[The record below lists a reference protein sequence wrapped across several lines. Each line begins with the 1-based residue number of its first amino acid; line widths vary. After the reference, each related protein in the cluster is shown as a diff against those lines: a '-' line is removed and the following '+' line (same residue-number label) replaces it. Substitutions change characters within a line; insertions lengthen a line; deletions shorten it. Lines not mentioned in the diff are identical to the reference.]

1 MPPFHFSCSLSNCF
15 CQDTP
20 CILLIAFIL
29 HVYVTVRCHVL
40 HTLFSEQS
48 ILSCILFAANACCTL
63 YVFHRQSISC
73 VHLLRKRPLS
83 VSVVNF
89 SLPLLLL
96 PSLVYLFAVVS
107 TVFLLVFFDIGICL
121 LCIPSAK
128 IALASIKPPSNAFSS
143 TQLNSSSTV
152 LKIPA
157 FR

>member
-1 MPPFHFSCSLSNCF
+1 MYMSQFVVMYYILCF
-15 CQDTP
+15 QNRVYY
-20 CILLIAFIL
+20 
-29 HVYVTVRCHVL
+29 HVYCL
-40 HTLFSEQS
+40 PPIWSY
-48 ILSCILFAANACCTL
+48 ACCTL

-157 FR
+157 FRWKVVYRVYYNKSSA